1 MRTEIWTGTK
11 TDLGDAFAKH
21 SEAYRINDRYAV
33 GRLERGWLDAIRS
46 RATRLNDATLR
57 GLTDQM
63 MRLLKDPQ
71 AIGSDF
77 KDRMQS
83 AFDSSREL
91 AYPLSTRYLKEI
103 HSYSG
108 VSLEY
113 TLSCMD
119 LGWIRRL
126 EDEAVADLTMRSFVK
141 EMTHHFENKAGR
153 PKTEAYRQAF
163 DAYSEGLICQLLRD
177 KVGERLTITKMDA
190 SKSSAPDFHC
200 ILSPEKK
207 GGKQLEFY
215 IEVKSLDLADASHR
229 LKEMLDEQLATQL
242 SLEDQL
248 KNGAKIAMAE
258 SEIAPNRG
266 VGGDPAYDPW
276 SVGKNIE
283 FIAQKAS
290 SNFKNKQFSL
300 GPTFALVNLLRV
312 NIMGQGL
319 GALAPVFYDDYGGGG
334 CESGILWNAAFGAT
348 GDPVYRRPQMEGKG
362 DVEGRLLRDGVL
374 VDPSLNLDAAGIIF
388 LHDDQG
394 YKFDGLYDAKW
405 THAGANWSNTHVE
418 NALYALCHEYNDRR
432 NEFAFKYS
440 RFRRRG
446 P

>member
-1 MRTEIWTGTK
+1 MRTEIWTGSA

-46 RATRLNDATLR
+46 RASRVSDSTLR
-57 GLTDQM
+57 ELTDQM

-71 AIGSDF
+71 AMGSNF

-91 AYPLSTRYLKEI
+91 AYPLSTRYLREV

-108 VSLEY
+108 VSVEY

-126 EDEAVADLTMRSFVK
+126 EDEAVADPTMHSFVK
-141 EMTHHFENKAGR
+141 EMSHHFENKGGR
-153 PKTEAYRQAF
+153 PKTEVYRQVF
-163 DAYSEGLICQLLRD
+163 DAYSEGLICQLFRD
-177 KVGERLTITKMDA
+177 KVGERLTITKVDA

-200 ILSPEKK
+200 VLSPEKM
-207 GGKQLEFY
+207 GDEPLEFY
-215 IEVKSLDLADASHR
+215 IEVKSLDLADAPHR
-229 LKEMLDEQLATQL
+229 LKEMLEEQLDTQL
-242 SLEDQL
+242 SLETQL

-266 VGGDPAYDPW
+266 VGGDPDYDPW

-290 SNFKNKQFSL
+290 SNFKNKQFAL

-312 NIMGQGL
+312 DMMGQGL
-319 GALAPVFYDDYGGGG
+319 GTLAPVFYHDYGGGG
-334 CESGILWNAAFGAT
+334 CESGVLWNVAFGAT
-348 GDPVYRRPQMEGKG
+348 GDPVYRRPEFEGKG
-362 DVEGRLLRDGVL
+362 DVEGRLKRDGVL
-374 VDPSLNLDAAGIIF
+374 ADPSLNLNAAGIIF
-388 LHDDQG
+388 LHNDQG
-394 YKFDGLYDAKW
+394 YNFDGLYDATW
-405 THAGANWSNTHVE
+405 THASSGWSNLHVE
-418 NALYALCHEYNDRR
+418 RALYALCDEYNDRR
-432 NEFAFKYS
+432 NEFSFK
-440 RFRRRG
+440 
-446 P
+446 